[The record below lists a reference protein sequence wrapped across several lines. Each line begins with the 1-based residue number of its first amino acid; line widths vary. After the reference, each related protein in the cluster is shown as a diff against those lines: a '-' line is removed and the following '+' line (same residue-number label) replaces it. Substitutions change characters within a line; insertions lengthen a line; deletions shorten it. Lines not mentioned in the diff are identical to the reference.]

1 MVLEN
6 DPPKR
11 SLLFLKWVKKCIP
24 KQISLLYWNFNHEIY
39 DIRKSA
45 EVIMHTIDPE
55 DTYTIHIKKK
65 RRKL

>member
-1 MVLEN
+1 
-6 DPPKR
+6 
-11 SLLFLKWVKKCIP
+11 VKKCIP

-55 DTYTIHIKKK
+55 DTYTIHISRKKEENYEGLDLTK
-65 RRKL
+65 SC